1 MILAFG
7 RASFGGVYVLNQLQK
22 EKEALQYCVRAL
34 TIECDRYRKEL
45 IMNCNSF
52 LEMEVVVRDFESLG
66 TLVDKVKLLVG
77 KLSEKSETLIY
88 V

>member
-1 MILAFG
+1 
-7 RASFGGVYVLNQLQK
+7 
-22 EKEALQYCVRAL
+22 
-34 TIECDRYRKEL
+34 
-45 IMNCNSF
+45 MNCNSF

-77 KLSEKSETLIY
+77 KLSEKSETLLY